1 MAMLNAVC
9 CMLNILVDK
18 LSENEINTLVD
29 FLVKR
34 KLRMQVKSLPP

>member
-1 MAMLNAVC
+1 MLNAVC

-18 LSENEINTLVD
+18 LSADEINTLVD

>member
-29 FLVKR
+29 FLVETKA
-34 KLRMQVKSLPP
+34 KMQVKSLQP

>member
-1 MAMLNAVC
+1 MLNTVC

-18 LSENEINTLVD
+18 LSEDEINTLVD
-29 FLVKR
+29 FLVER

>member
-34 KLRMQVKSLPP
+34 KLRMQVKP